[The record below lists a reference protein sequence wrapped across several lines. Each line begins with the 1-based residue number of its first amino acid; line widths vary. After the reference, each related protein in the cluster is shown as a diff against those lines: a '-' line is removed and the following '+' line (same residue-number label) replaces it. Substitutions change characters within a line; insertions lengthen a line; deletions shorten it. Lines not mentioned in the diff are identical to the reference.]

1 MLVFYQPIV
10 DLASRTTVRAE
21 ALCRFPD
28 TAGAGKAPDNFIQHA
43 EQQGLVKGLTDWVLA
58 TTLGFWR
65 RLGPA
70 APPELAINLSP
81 LNLQE
86 VDLAERVFGALAKS
100 GIESSRL
107 WIEIDERLL
116 SAHDAVSR
124 SNVHKLVDAGIHIS
138 VDGFGPS
145 LSPVSHLQLSGLRLE
160 ELKIE
165 RTLFVGLENDAEKR
179 AKLKTIADVAAESG
193 LELAAK
199 GIEDEA
205 VLEWLHRLGFARMQ
219 GYLIAPPMSEADF
232 TAWLARERASTAA

>member
-28 TAGAGKAPDNFIQHA
+28 TAGAAKAPDNFIQHA
-43 EQQGLVKGLTDWVLA
+43 EQQGLVKGLTDWLLS

-65 RLGPA
+65 RLGPD
-70 APPELAINLSP
+70 APAELAINLSP

-86 VDLAERVFGALAKS
+86 VDLAERIFGALAKS

-116 SAHDAVSR
+116 TAHDEVSR
-124 SNVHKLVDAGIHIS
+124 QNVAKLVDAGIHLS

-145 LSPVSHLQLSGLRLE
+145 LSPVSHLQLNSFRLS
-160 ELKIE
+160 ELKID
-165 RTLFVGLENDAEKR
+165 RTLFLGLENDAEKR
-179 AKLKTIADVAAESG
+179 AKLKTIVDVAAESG

-205 VLEWLHRLGFARMQ
+205 TLDWLHRLGFTRMQ
-219 GYLIAPPMSEADF
+219 GYLIAPPMSEDDF
-232 TAWLARERASTAA
+232 QAWLAREKTNAA